1 VWQFLDI
8 RVGRYN
14 RIEFLIAYFVFY
26 FFIFVPLFILLL
38 PVIIHIPHEIAQFLY
53 LPMAVLASLY
63 FGLLIEVRRLRDLGT
78 HPFPAVIGL
87 LSRLYVWALSF
98 SAEALESGQNT
109 DFWRSIFAFLLS
121 NNPLNS
127 LLWLVIAGYYL
138 VLIFKKGTAAG
149 APADGADE
157 AGAPA
162 PSKASA
168 EIQEFKGRG

>member
-1 VWQFLDI
+1 MRAFLDI

-26 FFIFVPLFILLL
+26 FFIFVPLFILLM

-87 LSRLYVWALSF
+87 LSRLYIWALSF
-98 SAEALESGQNT
+98 SAEALESGQNA
-109 DFWRSIFAFLLS
+109 DFWRSVFAFLLS

-127 LLWLVIAGYYL
+127 LLWIVIAGYYL
-138 VLIFKKGTAAG
+138 ILIFRKGSAA
-149 APADGADE
+149 AADGADQV
-157 AGAPA
+157 GTPA
-162 PSKASA
+162 PDKSSA
-168 EIQEFKGRG
+168 EIQDFKGRG

>member
-1 VWQFLDI
+1 MWQFLDI

-26 FFIFVPLFILLL
+26 FFIFVPLFILLM

-98 SAEALESGQNT
+98 SAEALESGQNA
-109 DFWRSIFAFLLS
+109 DFWRNVFAFLLS

-127 LLWLVIAGYYL
+127 LLWIVIAGYYL
-138 VLIFKKGTAAG
+138 ILIFRKGSAA
-149 APADGADE
+149 AADGAGQ
-157 AGAPA
+157 AGTPA
-162 PSKASA
+162 PDKSSA
-168 EIQEFKGRG
+168 EIQDFKGRG